1 MSNTP
6 QEEKP
11 YRLNVGVILF
21 NKDGKVFMGE
31 RSDSAGSWQLPQ
43 GGIDNGEDY
52 EVAARRELF
61 EETGIQNAEI
71 IRLMDGYLTYDFP
84 IYLVDK
90 DIYLM
95 YKGQKQ
101 KWVAMRFLGDDKD
114 IDLNCHFEKEFCN
127 WKWADLN
134 DIAETIV
141 PFKKHIYDAL
151 ITEFNDISQS
161 LV

>member
-1 MSNTP
+1 MSIDTTI
-6 QEEKP
+6 EEKP

-21 NKDGKVFMGE
+21 NKDGQVFMGE
-31 RSDSAGSWQLPQ
+31 RSDNPGSWQLPQ
-43 GGIDNGEDY
+43 GGIDNDEEY
-52 EVAARRELF
+52 ESAARRELF

-71 IRLMDGYLTYDFP
+71 IRMMESYLTYDFP

-101 KWVAMRFLGDDKD
+101 KWVAMRFLGEDKD
-114 IDLNCHFEKEFCN
+114 IDLNCHHEKEFCS
-127 WKWADLN
+127 WKWVDLK
-134 DIAETIV
+134 DITETIV

-151 ITEFNDISQS
+151 IVEFKDISG
-161 LV
+161 L